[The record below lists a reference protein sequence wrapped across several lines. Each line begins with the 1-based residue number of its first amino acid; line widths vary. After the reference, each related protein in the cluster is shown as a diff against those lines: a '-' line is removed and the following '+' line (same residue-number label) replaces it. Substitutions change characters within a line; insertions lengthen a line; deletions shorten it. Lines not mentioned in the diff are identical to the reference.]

1 MLRHRPIDPQSTG
14 EVAPLSRPQLLA
26 ILTVLILLVTVLM
39 FGLGFTLVSS
49 LGIGASSLNAPTTE
63 GGDTDPGQRRDR
75 IAAAPMATVP
85 EDAGITPGVA
95 IALPPAI
102 RLPAATTVGA
112 TGVSSGFPHTPEG
125 AAAQLAAI
133 EVRVLSAMS
142 LPLAT
147 EIYRDGAMPGGVGAA
162 DWSQTRNVQSFLT
175 HAQQSSNQLDPGTL
189 VSVTPAAIQI
199 KGTDGPDWVVACVL
213 LDVRAALKA
222 EARMGYGTCERMQW
236 TGDRWLIGPGS
247 PPAPAPSTWPGS
259 DASVEAGWLP
269 VASN

>member
-1 MLRHRPIDPQSTG
+1 MFRRRPPRPASSA
-14 EVAPLSRPQLLA
+14 EVVPLSRTHLVGVLA
-26 ILTVLILLVTVLM
+26 GLLLVGSVLLY
-39 FGLGFTLVSS
+39 GLGYTLVGSFSAGNARDDVHSS
-49 LGIGASSLNAPTTE
+49 AHPDA
-63 GGDTDPGQRRDR
+63 DPAQRRDL
-75 IAAAPMATVP
+75 IAAGPMAKVAQ
-85 EDAGITPGVA
+85 DAGITPGVA

-112 TGVSSGFPHTPEG
+112 SGVPSGFPRTPEC

-147 EIYRDGAMPGGVGAA
+147 GIYRDWALPGGVGAA

-175 HAQQSSNQLDPGTL
+175 HARQSSNQLDPGTL

-236 TGDRWLIGPGS
+236 TGDRWLIGPGA
-247 PPAPAPSTWPGS
+247 PPTPAPSTWPGS
-259 DASVEAGWLP
+259 DAFIEAGWLP